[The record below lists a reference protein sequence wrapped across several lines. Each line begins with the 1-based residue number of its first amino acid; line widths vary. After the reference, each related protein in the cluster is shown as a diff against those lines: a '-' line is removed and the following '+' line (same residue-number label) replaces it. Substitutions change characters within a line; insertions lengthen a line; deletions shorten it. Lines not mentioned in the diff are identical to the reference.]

1 MSDQPHDIEAAHWG
15 TGGDRDK
22 NITDAILMCAV
33 GLGAIATALNRIAD
47 MRIDHPLM
55 GETFGGIE
63 AALSEI
69 ADAVAAVEIISD
81 EPKRDPDKA

>member
-1 MSDQPHDIEAAHWG
+1 MF
-15 TGGDRDK
+15 
-22 NITDAILMCAV
+22 
-33 GLGAIATALNRIAD
+33 AIADALDRVAN
-47 MRIDHPLM
+47 MRTDHPLM

-63 AALSEI
+63 AALSGI